1 MHEKI
6 LKIGAEARL
15 KVEGSRLFKERIKK
29 GYRIPEI
36 DLPLRKQRTQR
47 EASLMQKAT
56 RAQINVP
63 RVYNVSKELM
73 QIEMDFLKGNLIDR
87 VINLQNSKKLG
98 EEIAKLH
105 NANLIHGD
113 LTTSNIIVKN
123 GKIYFI
129 DFGLGEFS
137 DSIEKKGVDL
147 RVLKEAIRANHP
159 KQADKLIS
167 AVLQSYK
174 RHAEHSEEVLKRLK
188 QIEKR
193 GRYKER

>member
-1 MHEKI
+1 MHEKL

-15 KVEGSRLFKERIKK
+15 KVEGSHLFKERIKK
-29 GYRIPEI
+29 GYRIHEI

-47 EASLMQKAT
+47 EASLIQKAA
-56 RAQINVP
+56 RAQIHVP

-73 QIEMDFLKGNLIDR
+73 QIEMDFLQGNLIDR

-105 NANLIHGD
+105 NANIIHGD
-113 LTTSNIIVKN
+113 LTTSNIIVNKE
-123 GKIYFI
+123 KIYFI

-174 RHAEHSEEVLKRLK
+174 KHAAQSKDILKRLE